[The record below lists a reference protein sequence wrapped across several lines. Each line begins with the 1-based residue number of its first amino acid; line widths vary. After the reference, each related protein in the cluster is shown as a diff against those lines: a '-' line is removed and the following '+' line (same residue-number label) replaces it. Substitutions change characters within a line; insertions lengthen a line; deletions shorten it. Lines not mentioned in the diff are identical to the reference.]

1 MHGGRSVPRAS
12 SAERVLLVPE
22 PGKPVVASFA
32 LEIPLVIRPLGACC
46 NSRSLKSG
54 RKRKKRPVDAR
65 KPISTPSTADGHS
78 MASAM
83 ACRGHGRAQACYRHR
98 QTSHARAGGPTTLH
112 RRCRREAQNNL
123 HISFCANSSCCG
135 HCHATPHSLVH
146 GGMYGACTKQWFAL
160 MGGPGREEFMQKQP
174 QLIRLGKPPA
184 ANP

>member
-98 QTSHARAGGPTTLH
+98 QTSHARAGGPTTLQFAGH
-112 RRCRREAQNNL
+112 RSHTRRTGHSVCVCVCVVVCCVCDYFVVYSGE
-123 HISFCANSSCCG
+123 HVSSY
-135 HCHATPHSLVH
+135 T
-146 GGMYGACTKQWFAL
+146 
-160 MGGPGREEFMQKQP
+160 
-174 QLIRLGKPPA
+174 
-184 ANP
+184 

>member
-1 MHGGRSVPRAS
+1 MHGARSVPRAS

-83 ACRGHGRAQACYRHR
+83 ACRRSWPSSGMLSASFDRRRTRAQVVQPPCTVGVVGRR
-98 QTSHARAGGPTTLH
+98 KTT
-112 RRCRREAQNNL
+112 C
-123 HISFCANSSCCG
+123 ISFCANSSCCG
-135 HCHATPHSLVH
+135 HCHATPESLPH
-146 GGMYGACTKQWFAL
+146 GGMYAATRSRRHDAAGRSVTAPRPGAA
-160 MGGPGREEFMQKQP
+160 GGQF
-174 QLIRLGKPPA
+174 
-184 ANP
+184 